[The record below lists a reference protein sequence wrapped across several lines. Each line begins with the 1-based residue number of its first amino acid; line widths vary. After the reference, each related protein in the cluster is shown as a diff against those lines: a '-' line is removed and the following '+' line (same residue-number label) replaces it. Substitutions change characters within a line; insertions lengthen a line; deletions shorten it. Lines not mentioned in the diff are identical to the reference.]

1 MEVYIDGACKHN
13 GNPSAKA
20 SFGIFWEQNSIRNNN
35 GPVPDSY
42 KQTNNTGELFAA
54 LKCLKQI
61 HENKITDIT
70 IKTDSE
76 YFVSKFNCTKFPE
89 FQRTSKRKNMF
100 LIGSSTF
107 KRMSPRKMST
117 EKITTKVKTIRG
129 GRLKRYRGMFDKLYI
144 RQKARQR

>member
-1 MEVYIDGACKHN
+1 MEVYIDGACKNN
-13 GNPSAKA
+13 GKPLAKA

-76 YFVSKFNCTKFPE
+76 YLVRGITSDILYWKSNNWKLKSSGKEVKNKELWTEIDSLSNGLNVS
-89 FQRTSKRKNMF
+89 
-100 LIGSSTF
+100 
-107 KRMSPRKMST
+107 
-117 EKITTKVKTIRG
+117 
-129 GRLKRYRGMFDKLYI
+129 
-144 RQKARQR
+144 